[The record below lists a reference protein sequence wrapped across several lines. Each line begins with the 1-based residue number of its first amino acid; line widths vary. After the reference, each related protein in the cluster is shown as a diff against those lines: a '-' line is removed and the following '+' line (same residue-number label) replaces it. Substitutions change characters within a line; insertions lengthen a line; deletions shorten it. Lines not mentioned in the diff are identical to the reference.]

1 MPKMKMKIGI
11 DIGGTNTK
19 VGAVSPEGE
28 ILSNSSFSTQ
38 IFNSE
43 LEFINVLAEHIN
55 KIRDQYNLHE
65 IEGIGIGAPNGN
77 YYTGIIE
84 NAPNIRWGEK
94 FNIVKLLSEK
104 FKCKIKLTNDA
115 NAAAVGELKYGKGK
129 LLKNFIVI
137 TLGTGLGCG
146 LIINGELYHGHNSLA
161 GELGH
166 VNAVPEGRLCGCGKN
181 GCLETYASATGI
193 RTTILEMLNV
203 QKVPSL
209 LRNIE
214 TKDITSKVIYDAAVQ
229 KDSLALKA
237 FDFTGKILGE
247 KLSDIV
253 EIFDPEAIFFFG
265 GLAESGDIL
274 IEPVRKY
281 MENSLMSIFKNKVKL
296 EQSGLIDKNAAIL
309 GACALI

>member
-1 MPKMKMKIGI
+1 MKIGI

-28 ILSNSSFSTQ
+28 ILTNLSFSTQ
-38 IFNSE
+38 IFNSD
-43 LEFINVLAEHIN
+43 LEFINVLTENIY
-55 KIRDQYNLHE
+55 KISEQFSMHE

-84 NAPNIRWGEK
+84 NAPNIRWGEN
-94 FNIVKLLSEK
+94 FNIIKLLSEK
-104 FKCKIKLTNDA
+104 FKCPIKLTNDA

-129 LLKNFIVI
+129 SLKNFIVI

-146 LIINGELYHGHNSLA
+146 LIINGQLYHGHNSLA

-166 VNAVPEGRLCGCGKN
+166 INAVPEGRLCGCGKN
-181 GCLETYASATGI
+181 GCLETYASATGL

-209 LRNIE
+209 LRNIDS
-214 TKDITSKVIYDAAVQ
+214 KDITSKVIYDAAVQ
-229 KDSLALKA
+229 KDPLALRA

-247 KLSDIV
+247 KLSDII

-281 MENSLMSIFKNKVKL
+281 MENSLMGVFKNKVKL
-296 EQSGLIDKNAAIL
+296 EQSGLINKNAAIL